1 NLISVVL
8 GNRFDLRLSRFRGAH
23 YRDFM
28 NLGKG
33 FIDYYF
39 NKMRERLFN
48 IQCVL
53 KVDYFNR
60 R

>member
-1 NLISVVL
+1 MSVVL
-8 GNRFDLRLSRFRGAH
+8 SNRFDLRLSRFRGAH

-39 NKMRERLFN
+39 NKRCERLFN
-48 IQCVL
+48 NQYAHLSAKEC
-53 KVDYFNR
+53 
-60 R
+60 